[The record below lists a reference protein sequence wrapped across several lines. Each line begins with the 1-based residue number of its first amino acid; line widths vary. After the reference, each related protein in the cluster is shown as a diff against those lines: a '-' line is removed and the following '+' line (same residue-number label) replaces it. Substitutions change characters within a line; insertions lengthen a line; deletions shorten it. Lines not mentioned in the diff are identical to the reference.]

1 MIVETDSVVLHAI
14 DYGDTSKIV
23 TLYTQRYGKIKVI
36 AKGVRSQKNKFG
48 SSLEPMTISSV
59 VLYKKEQRDLH
70 LLSKSEIRIPLS
82 KLQSDA
88 ERMFTSLAL
97 VELVNMVMHD
107 EEENGVIYAL
117 LTEALQTIDA
127 SSQNR
132 VNVLLS
138 FMLKLFTQFGFGIR
152 LDHCSVCSR
161 PVHNGEI
168 PYASLRLSDG
178 SLVCS
183 QCGSGSGAAGV
194 KIEGGILK
202 SLHYL
207 QHAEIN
213 RAPVLSIDRANVDRI
228 LTIVQ
233 SYLQYHSEGSR
244 TLKSLSLLFLQNDG
258 QKKHREF

>member
-1 MIVETDSVVLHAI
+1 MIVETESVVLHAI

-59 VLYKKEQRDLH
+59 VLYKKEHRDLH
-70 LLSKSEIRIPLS
+70 LLSKSEIRTPLS

-88 ERMFTSLAL
+88 ERMFTALAT

-107 EEENGVIYAL
+107 EEENVAVYAL
-117 LTEALQTIDA
+117 LTETLQTIDA
-127 SSQNR
+127 SARNQ

-152 LDHCSVCSR
+152 LDRCSTCGRTV
-161 PVHNGEI
+161 NDGAI
-168 PYASLRLSDG
+168 PFASLRLSDG

-183 QCGSGSGAAGV
+183 HCGGGSGAAGV
-194 KIEGGILK
+194 KIDGGILK

-207 QHAEIN
+207 QHTEIS
-213 RAPVLSIDRANVDRI
+213 RAPVLTIDRSAVDTV

-244 TLKSLSLLFLQNDG
+244 TLKSLSLLFSKSDSR
-258 QKKHREF
+258 KK